1 MKRFKSFPDLL
12 SLSCGAKGDSLIE
25 YALTMIFF
33 FTMLFGIVEFARAMY
48 AYHFVSNAARQAT
61 RWAAVNGWTCG
72 DDNSCNGTAPMN
84 NGPAL
89 PTDIQNYVANMAPPG
104 INSKNITTTPG
115 WTAPTG
121 SPTICTAAV
130 TGIGGPHEN
139 YPGCTVEVT
148 VSYKFNFVAP
158 IVSAATIKMSSTSE
172 MVIAH

>member
-1 MKRFKSFPDLL
+1 MKRFRSFPNFL
-12 SLSCGAKGDSLIE
+12 SLSRSAKGNTLVE

-33 FTMLFGIVEFARAMY
+33 FMVLFGIVDFARALY
-48 AYHFVSNAARQAT
+48 TYHFVSNAARQAT
-61 RWAAVNGWTCG
+61 RWAAVNGFTCD

-84 NGPAL
+84 NGPAQIA
-89 PTDIQNYVANMAPPG
+89 DIQNYVANLAPPG

-121 SPTICTAAV
+121 SPTICAT
-130 TGIGGPHEN
+130 TIN

-148 VSYKFNFVAP
+148 VSYKFNFIAP
-158 IVSAATIKMSSTSE
+158 IVWANSVTLSSTSE